1 MINYVDSMFRLID
14 KWNSTIVT
22 CTNCGHEQDLAEYD
36 YAEHYVTVW
45 GDEDGPKEYQCGE
58 CDHTMMVQE
67 RVMRWFDVIEN
78 DSED

>member
-22 CTNCGHEQDLAEYD
+22 CTNCGHEQDLTEYD

>member
-1 MINYVDSMFRLID
+1 MIDYIDSMFRLID

-22 CTNCGHEQDLAEYD
+22 CTNCGHQQDLTEYD

-45 GDEDGPKEYQCGE
+45 GNEDGPKEYQCGE